1 MNKNY
6 PKPTKNF
13 KTARFDLKKWGYCL
27 LIDSIPK
34 SLNDEVKTRLLEQAE
49 AEKKMGLAFEDGSK
63 NRKWGEFRNKQT
75 SVKLKFGTKEGGI
88 NQRVWMLPNKG
99 DEFLKVLKN
108 HKYFKLMKLIVG
120 ENPLISSFSANI
132 AKEGG
137 LKMDLHTDQ
146 WWAPNPIDRSSDFL
160 PVGSITRTKFDNKIN
175 QNITNNDELIA
186 RPAVSN
192 VLIMLNGMTKENGG
206 TLVVPGSHLFGRHP
220 DKVLDAQI
228 TPIAAEGPPGCAII
242 TDGRLWHGTGA
253 NITSNPRLAL
263 ILTFCGPQYRPQE
276 NYTFGLRKDVL
287 KKLNNFQKELLGF
300 KVWNGYGRTGDP
312 TQDFIDQSDL
322 PIGKLKS

>member
-108 HKYFKLMKLIVG
+108 HKYFKL
-120 ENPLISSFSANI
+120 
-132 AKEGG
+132 
-137 LKMDLHTDQ
+137 
-146 WWAPNPIDRSSDFL
+146 
-160 PVGSITRTKFDNKIN
+160 
-175 QNITNNDELIA
+175 
-186 RPAVSN
+186 
-192 VLIMLNGMTKENGG
+192 
-206 TLVVPGSHLFGRHP
+206 
-220 DKVLDAQI
+220 
-228 TPIAAEGPPGCAII
+228 
-242 TDGRLWHGTGA
+242 
-253 NITSNPRLAL
+253 
-263 ILTFCGPQYRPQE
+263 
-276 NYTFGLRKDVL
+276 
-287 KKLNNFQKELLGF
+287 
-300 KVWNGYGRTGDP
+300 
-312 TQDFIDQSDL
+312 
-322 PIGKLKS
+322 